1 MLRPPRNVLVTF
13 SQIAI
18 AAALI
23 TSLAA
28 CKKDAAL
35 PPANST
41 NSANAA
47 SRAAPVL
54 ELLPSDVWRVERG
67 ALQQVLTVSGTVRAL
82 EQAVVKAKV
91 AGEVKQVFVREGETV
106 KAGQALVQ
114 IEQADYLAR
123 LEQSRGALRAAQG
136 QLEIARKTRNN
147 NLQLKKQ
154 NFISQNA
161 ADTSESQYVIAQANF
176 DSAKAA
182 LEVAQKAVQDTNLH
196 APVSGVVSMRYVQ
209 PGEKVSP
216 DARLLEIVDLRQLE
230 LEIAVP
236 SSEITSLSRGQ
247 KVFLEIEG
255 VSPSLEGSISR
266 INPATQAGSRSILA
280 FVKLAMTQQQ
290 LRVGMFA
297 QAKVVLQQQDDVL
310 KIPQSALYF
319 VEGEKA
325 AKQAYV
331 YLITDGKLQM
341 QSVVPGV
348 LGEDAQGTM
357 VEIKSGLQAGQQII
371 KTNLGNLNP
380 GTAVAVSKLKPV
392 AADSAVQRKPG

>member
-1 MLRPPRNVLVTF
+1 MFRPSRNVFATF
-13 SQIAI
+13 SQITL
-18 AAALI
+18 AAALLA
-23 TSLAA
+23 SLVA
-28 CKKDAAL
+28 CKKDSAPPPASAAKPAAL
-35 PPANST
+35 
-41 NSANAA
+41 
-47 SRAAPVL
+47 VL

-67 ALQQVLTVSGTVRAL
+67 ALQQVLTVSGSVRAT
-82 EQAVVKAKV
+82 EQAVVKAKL
-91 AGEVKQVFVREGETV
+91 AGEVKQILVREGETV
-106 KAGQALVQ
+106 KAGQILAR

-123 LEQSRGALRAAQG
+123 VEQSRGALKAAQG

-147 NLQLKKQ
+147 NLQLKQQ

-161 ADTSESQYVIAQANF
+161 ADTAESQYVIAQANF

-182 LEVAQKAVQDTNLH
+182 LDVAQKALQDTNLY
-196 APVSGVVSMRYVQ
+196 APVSGVVSVRNVQ

-230 LEIAVP
+230 LEMAVP
-236 SSEITSLSRGQ
+236 SSEIGSLANGQ
-247 KVFLEIEG
+247 RVMLEIEG
-255 VSPSLEGSISR
+255 IAAKVEGNISR

-280 FVKLAMTQQQ
+280 YVKLQPGPQQ

-310 KIPQSALYF
+310 RIPQSALYF

-325 AKQAYV
+325 AKQASV
-331 YLITDGKLQM
+331 YLIVDGKLQL
-341 QSVVPGV
+341 QSVATGA

-357 VEIKSGLQAGQQII
+357 IEIKSGLQAGQQII

-380 GTAVAVSKLKPV
+380 GTAVALTKAKPV
-392 AADSAVQRKPG
+392 AANTSAPRKPG